1 MLSENFSTYMT
12 KNVEITLVGSA
23 TELMSIERRS
33 SMNTRMTRIAI
44 APPNTIETST
54 SRVFSRMKRACSM
67 MRSARIPLG
76 NVFSM
81 SASFALTSSLT
92 AMVFVPDCLTTSKV
106 TAASP
111 LTRMR
116 VRSSSWP
123 SSTRPTSERR
133 TLEPSAAV
141 ATMRLRISSTL
152 FNSPTVRTL
161 ISRVPSS

>member
-1 MLSENFSTYMT
+1 
-12 KNVEITLVGSA
+12 
-23 TELMSIERRS
+23 
-33 SMNTRMTRIAI
+33 
-44 APPNTIETST
+44 
-54 SRVFSRMKRACSM
+54 
-67 MRSARIPLG
+67 
-76 NVFSM
+76 M
-81 SASFALTSSLT
+81 SASFALTSLLT